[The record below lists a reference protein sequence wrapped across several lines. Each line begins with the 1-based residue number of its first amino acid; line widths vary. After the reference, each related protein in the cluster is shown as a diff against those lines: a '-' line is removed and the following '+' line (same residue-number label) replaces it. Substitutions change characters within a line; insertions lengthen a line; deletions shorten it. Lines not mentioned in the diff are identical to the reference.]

1 MSRQTLRGAAGAAL
15 LLLALPLAAGAQHA
29 TYDSTLW
36 SGMHYRLIGP
46 FRGGRVTTV
55 TGVASQPRTFYM
67 GSTGGGV
74 WKTTDAGVTWNNV
87 SDGYFA
93 VASMGAVDVA
103 SSDPNVVYAGTGSSK
118 IRSNVSIGRGIYKST
133 DAGRTWRFIGLEKVG
148 QISTIR
154 IDPTNPDVVYVA
166 ALGNPFV
173 PNVDRGVFKT
183 TDGGATW
190 KKVLYVSDST
200 GAADLELQPGNP
212 SVVFATMWHGQ
223 RKPWTIISGAYEG
236 GIYKSTDG
244 GATWIKLAGG
254 LPHQLFGR
262 ANVAISN
269 AMPNRIYALIEAKPG
284 GGLYRSEDAGATWNL
299 VNGAQ
304 NLWTRPFYYNTLGVD
319 PSNADVVYVGDEG
332 WYKSTDGG
340 KTFRTERT
348 PHGDNHDIWINP
360 TNSNYMIQSNDGG
373 ANVSTDGGQ
382 TWSTQLNQPTA
393 EIYQVA
399 VDSQYPYRVYGAQQD
414 DNTLI
419 VPSLPLGNGQDWRS
433 GPGCETGPIIPNIA
447 SPDTVYGGCKGQFS
461 RLNLKTANEQQYWVG
476 GQSLYGNGGATLI
489 YRFQRVSPMEVS
501 PFDQNTVYYGSQ
513 YVHRSRDEGANW
525 QTISPDLTWDPPGAP
540 QEASGIP
547 ITRDATGEEVYSTLY
562 AIRESPVQK
571 GVIWTGSNDG
581 IVAVTRN
588 DGKTWTRITPPGLEP
603 GGRVQNIDPDP
614 HHAGGAY
621 VAIYRYL
628 LGDFA
633 PYIYHTTDFGKTWT
647 RLTDGT
653 NGIPANTPTRVVRVD
668 PDRAGLLYAGTEF
681 GIYVSFDD
689 GGHWQPF
696 QMNLPV
702 TPVTDI
708 KVAHNSLVI
717 STQGRSFW
725 VLDNLSPLHQLSD
738 KVAASAAYLFKPET
752 AIRHGG
758 RGGFGGFG
766 RGAGPE
772 YPAPGAQID
781 YYLGQAPAGDVTLT
795 VLDAAGNV
803 VKSFTSEAPAEG
815 RAGRGG
821 RGGGFRGRGA
831 PARLD
836 KSVGMHRFTW
846 DLRYP
851 GPWESA
857 SRPDGGNGP
866 MAVPGRYTV
875 KLTVGSSTST
885 QPLTVV
891 EDPRITK
898 DGITTAILRT
908 QFDHNMRVRTL
919 VSDVNHLVAR
929 VEAAQRR
936 LHGATG
942 AAADTLAKVN
952 ALAEQ
957 LITSSIRYSE
967 PKLQTHITYLYGMT
981 NDADQKIS
989 NDAVSRY
996 ATLRKDLDAR
1006 LKEADAIL
1014 GKN

>member
-1 MSRQTLRGAAGAAL
+1 
-15 LLLALPLAAGAQHA
+15 
-29 TYDSTLW
+29 
-36 SGMHYRLIGP
+36 
-46 FRGGRVTTV
+46 
-55 TGVASQPRTFYM
+55 
-67 GSTGGGV
+67 
-74 WKTTDAGVTWNNV
+74 
-87 SDGYFA
+87 
-93 VASMGAVDVA
+93 
-103 SSDPNVVYAGTGSSK
+103 
-118 IRSNVSIGRGIYKST
+118 
-133 DAGRTWRFIGLEKVG
+133 
-148 QISTIR
+148 
-154 IDPTNPDVVYVA
+154 
-166 ALGNPFV
+166 
-173 PNVDRGVFKT
+173 
-183 TDGGATW
+183 
-190 KKVLYVSDST
+190 
-200 GAADLELQPGNP
+200 
-212 SVVFATMWHGQ
+212 
-223 RKPWTIISGAYEG
+223 
-236 GIYKSTDG
+236 
-244 GATWIKLAGG
+244 
-254 LPHQLFGR
+254 
-262 ANVAISN
+262 
-269 AMPNRIYALIEAKPG
+269 
-284 GGLYRSEDAGATWNL
+284 
-299 VNGAQ
+299 
-304 NLWTRPFYYNTLGVD
+304 
-319 PSNADVVYVGDEG
+319 
-332 WYKSTDGG
+332 
-340 KTFRTERT
+340 
-348 PHGDNHDIWINP
+348 
-360 TNSNYMIQSNDGG
+360 
-373 ANVSTDGGQ
+373 
-382 TWSTQLNQPTA
+382 
-393 EIYQVA
+393 
-399 VDSQYPYRVYGAQQD
+399 
-414 DNTLI
+414 
-419 VPSLPLGNGQDWRS
+419 
-433 GPGCETGPIIPNIA
+433 
-447 SPDTVYGGCKGQFS
+447 
-461 RLNLKTANEQQYWVG
+461 
-476 GQSLYGNGGATLI
+476 
-489 YRFQRVSPMEVS
+489 
-501 PFDQNTVYYGSQ
+501 
-513 YVHRSRDEGANW
+513 
-525 QTISPDLTWDPPGAP
+525 
-540 QEASGIP
+540 
-547 ITRDATGEEVYSTLY
+547 
-562 AIRESPVQK
+562 
-571 GVIWTGSNDG
+571 
-581 IVAVTRN
+581 
-588 DGKTWTRITPPGLEP
+588 
-603 GGRVQNIDPDP
+603 
-614 HHAGGAY
+614 
-621 VAIYRYL
+621 
-628 LGDFA
+628 
-633 PYIYHTTDFGKTWT
+633 
-647 RLTDGT
+647 
-653 NGIPANTPTRVVRVD
+653 
-668 PDRAGLLYAGTEF
+668 
-681 GIYVSFDD
+681 
-689 GGHWQPF
+689 
-696 QMNLPV
+696 
-702 TPVTDI
+702 
-708 KVAHNSLVI
+708 
-717 STQGRSFW
+717 

-772 YPAPGAQID
+772 YPAPGAQVD